1 MRESPSF
8 SRSMLSPL
16 YGFTR
21 GNFVGVAL
29 KSVTMSCSRELKEN
43 GVSSSVLTFDGRR
56 PKVNDNGVQIGHCGR
71 GGGFLGVCVASVF
84 PGNWTVE
91 GREGSG
97 LIIDTT
103 TGVLW
108 VEYSLVQRF
117 EN

>member
-1 MRESPSF
+1 M
-8 SRSMLSPL
+8 
-16 YGFTR
+16 
-21 GNFVGVAL
+21 
-29 KSVTMSCSRELKEN
+29 
-43 GVSSSVLTFDGRR
+43 
-56 PKVNDNGVQIGHCGR
+56 
-71 GGGFLGVCVASVF
+71 ASVF